1 MTDIAARHV
10 PLDTGNECAYCFYE
24 SWPCDAELLRRERD
38 EALAQLKPIEWWYCV
53 WCETKYP
60 YTDSVDALKDHSRVC
75 EAHPGNAHAK
85 ALAEALRAF
94 GERTLDDGTIC
105 YCIAGAA
112 GPDGHEDVCSDAR
125 RALTAY
131 DKDHE
136 R

>member
-1 MTDIAARHV
+1 MNKYSGWDPGVDVSDDLDIPPESSP
-10 PLDTGNECAYCFYE
+10 PLRGFAHSERCA
-24 SWPCDAELLRRERD
+24 
-38 EALAQLKPIEWWYCV
+38 
-53 WCETKYP
+53 
-60 YTDSVDALKDHSRVC
+60 KDK
-75 EAHPGNAHAK
+75 AHAK

-125 RALTAY
+125 RALDAY